1 MASWKS
7 ALFPVPLIFA
17 AASVGIAGQRADTS
31 TDPLQRLL
39 REVHEL
45 RLAIERQSS
54 VGARVQLLSSRVAL
68 QDERVFKLLQ
78 QLENVRREIMG
89 LETQAKQA
97 AERDARLDDEIASE
111 MDTKQRQELELAKKQ
126 FKAERALQSSML
138 EALRVRESEL
148 ANAAATEQA
157 KLDEVTRRLDDL
169 DRALSVPQ

>member
-1 MASWKS
+1 MARWKS
-7 ALFPVPLIFA
+7 AVFPILLVVA
-17 AASVGIAGQRADTS
+17 AASAGLAQTGTDTS
-31 TDPLQRLL
+31 TEPLQRLL

-78 QLENVRREIMG
+78 QLENVRREMMG
-89 LETQAKQA
+89 IETQAKQA
-97 AERDARLDDEIASE
+97 GEREASLDDAISSE
-111 MDTKQRQELELAKKQ
+111 SDPKQRQELELARKQ
-126 FKAERALQSSML
+126 FKAERALQNNML
-138 EALRVRESEL
+138 EALRARESDL

-169 DRALSVPQ
+169 DRALSAPQ